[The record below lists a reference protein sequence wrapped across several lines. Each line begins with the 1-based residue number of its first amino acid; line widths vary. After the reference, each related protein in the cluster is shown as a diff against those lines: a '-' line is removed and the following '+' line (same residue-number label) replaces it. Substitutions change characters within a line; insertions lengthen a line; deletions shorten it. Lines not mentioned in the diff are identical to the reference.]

1 MKVLKSDRNW
11 VAFLFGSKLLTYLK
25 ELDHELAD
33 MHDDELTNLFNGL
46 DIESPLAS
54 LYTSSFNY
62 IYMIYLLF
70 YVNIIN

>member
-62 IYMIYLLF
+62 IYTWYIYYFML
-70 YVNIIN
+70 IS